1 MRNNK
6 GQFITGSTP
15 TNKKVGIIIQCKNC
29 AKDFIVQPYR
39 KLTAIFCS
47 PQCRAVFNNQRENH
61 PSWSGGKPKCLEC
74 GKELSNYN
82 NKKCSKHSTLCGEKN
97 PKWIKDRTQLAK
109 RQERNDMA
117 YKEWRRQVWVR
128 DNFKC
133 KIGNCDCK
141 GKIIAHHILGWS
153 KFPEL
158 RYEVNNGITLC
169 QFHHPLKRN
178 DEKKLSPY
186 FQELV
191 GVKVN

>member
-1 MRNNK
+1 MATTRFQKGMIPWNK
-6 GQFITGSTP
+6 GKRKIKTCSFCQLNFSGRGVKYCSLQCAGRARLGMVFSKNLGRKKGCIP
-15 TNKKVGIIIQCKNC
+15 YNKGKK
-29 AKDFIVQPYR
+29 
-39 KLTAIFCS
+39 S
-47 PQCRAVFNNQRENH
+47 PET
-61 PSWSGGKPKCLEC
+61 SGDRNG
-74 GKELSNYN
+74 
-82 NKKCSKHSTLCGEKN
+82 
-97 PKWIKDRTQLAK
+97 KWISDRTKLAK

-117 YKEWRRQVWVR
+117 YKEWRKQVWVR
-128 DNFKC
+128 DNYKC

-153 KFPEL
+153 LFPEL

>member
-1 MRNNK
+1 MALID
-6 GQFITGSTP
+6 QI
-15 TNKKVGIIIQCKNC
+15 KNC
-29 AKDFIVQPYR
+29 QLCNKEFSPKKGVSYKQWL
-39 KLTAIFCS
+39 KSFWCS
-47 PQCRAVFNNQRENH
+47 RSCFNSTRIGVKHTEEHNLSGENH
-61 PSWSGGKPKCLEC
+61 WNW
-74 GKELSNYN
+74 KE
-82 NKKCSKHSTLCGEKN
+82 
-97 PKWIKDRTQLAK
+97 DRTQLAK

-128 DNFKC
+128 DNYKC

-153 KFPEL
+153 LFPEL

-178 DEKKLSPY
+178 DEKNLSPY

>member
-1 MRNNK
+1 MATGRFQKGIIPWNK
-6 GQFITGSTP
+6 GKKGVQIST
-15 TNKKVGIIIQCKNC
+15 
-29 AKDFIVQPYR
+29 R
-39 KLTAIFCS
+39 KGKEGRKHTDEEKTVIS
-47 PQCRAVFNNQRENH
+47 IRMSKEKH
-61 PSWSGGKPKCLEC
+61 PMWKGGLPKCEVC
-74 GKELSNYN
+74 KKQLSNYN
-82 NKKCSKHSTLCGEKN
+82 NKRCIEHSKVVGERN
-97 PKWIKDRTQLAK
+97 GNWISDRTKLAK

-117 YKEWRRQVWVR
+117 YKEWRKQVWIR
-128 DNFKC
+128 DNYKC

-153 KFPEL
+153 LFPEL

-178 DEKKLSPY
+178 DEKNLSPY